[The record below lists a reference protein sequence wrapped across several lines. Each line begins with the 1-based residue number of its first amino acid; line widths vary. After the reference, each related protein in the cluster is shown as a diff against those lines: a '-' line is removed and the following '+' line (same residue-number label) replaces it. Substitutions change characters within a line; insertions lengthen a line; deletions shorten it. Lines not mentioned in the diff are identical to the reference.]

1 MKTPF
6 ALALIICAA
15 IGSTAAL
22 ADDAPDAANAS
33 VLVNLVPLKKGSV
46 PVSITAY
53 GRVTPAEKGR
63 ESISAPIGARV
74 SNINVHVGQEVDKGT
89 QMITLTPSPES
100 RAAYKQ
106 ARQAVLT
113 ANQLLDRSRSLAS
126 AHMETAAQ
134 LALDEKTAADANS
147 TLEALKEEG
156 ADGANTLKAPF
167 KGIVMSVG
175 VSSGAIVAPGT
186 SLIELANSKGLV
198 FKTGVV
204 PAQAPQ
210 IKNGDAVVM
219 TPFSGGEAFHG
230 RVSLRGSAVNLENGL
245 VPVDVAISDG
255 DPLAGEM
262 AKAVIN
268 TGEQHGYVVP
278 HDAILLNDSGQ
289 TYVVQSV
296 NLVAKKVPVTVI
308 GSAGDTDVVNGKLVA
323 GAPIVGAGS
332 YQLDDGDKMRTS
344 NSTSGASDGKAGQ

>member
-1 MKTPF
+1 MKTP
-6 ALALIICAA
+6 LALVLVICAV

-22 ADDAPDAANAS
+22 ADDAPDATNAS

-46 PVSITAY
+46 PVSITVY
-53 GRVTPAEKGR
+53 GRVMPAEKGR
-63 ESISAPIGARV
+63 ESLSSPIAARV
-74 SNINVHVGQEVDKGT
+74 SNINVHVGQEVDRGT
-89 QMITLTPSPES
+89 PMITLTPSPES

-113 ANQLLDRSRSLAS
+113 ANHLLDRSRSLAN
-126 AHMETAAQ
+126 AHLETAAQ

-147 TLEALKEEG
+147 TLEALEEEG
-156 ADGANTLKAPF
+156 ANGANTLKAPF
-167 KGIVMSVG
+167 KGIVMSVS
-175 VSSGAIVAPGT
+175 VSSGAVVAQGT

-204 PAQAPQ
+204 PAQAAR
-210 IKNGDAVVM
+210 IKNGDAVTM
-219 TPFSGGEAFHG
+219 TPFSGSGTLHG

-245 VPVDVAISDG
+245 VPVDVTISDG
-255 DPLAGEM
+255 NPLTGEM
-262 AKAVIN
+262 ARAVIN
-268 TGEQHGYVVP
+268 TGEQQGYVVP

-296 NLVAKKVPVTVI
+296 NLVAKKVPVTVM

-332 YQLDDGDKMRTS
+332 YQLDDGDKMRLT
-344 NSTSGASDGKAGQ
+344 NSTTSASGGEAGQ

>member
-6 ALALIICAA
+6 VLVLAICAA
-15 IGSTAAL
+15 IGSTATL

-33 VLVNLVPLKKGSV
+33 VLVNLVPLKKGSL
-46 PVSITAY
+46 PVSITTY
-53 GRVTPAEKGR
+53 GRFMPAEKSR
-63 ESISAPIGARV
+63 ETISAPIAAQV
-74 SNINVHVGQEVDKGT
+74 SNINVHVGEEVDKGT
-89 QMITLTPSPES
+89 QMITLTPGPES

-113 ANQLLDRSRSLAS
+113 ANHLLERSRSLAN
-126 AHMETAAQ
+126 AHLETAAQ

-147 TLEALKEEG
+147 TLEALQEQG
-156 ADGANTLKAPF
+156 ANGANTLKAPF
-167 KGIVMSVG
+167 KAIVMSVG
-175 VSSGAIVAPGT
+175 VSSGAVVAPGA

-204 PAQAPQ
+204 PAQAAQ
-210 IKNGDAVVM
+210 IKKGDAVTV
-219 TPFSGGEAFHG
+219 TLFSGSGTFHG
-230 RVSLRGSAVNLENGL
+230 RVALRGSAVSLQNGL
-245 VPVDVAISDG
+245 IPVDVAITDG

-278 HDAILLNDSGQ
+278 HAAILLNDSGQ

-296 NLVAKKVPVTVI
+296 KMVAKKVPVTVI
-308 GSAGDTDVVNGKLVA
+308 GSQGETDVVSGQLVA
-323 GAPIVGAGS
+323 GAPVVGAGN
-332 YQLDDGDKMRTS
+332 YQLDDGDKMRIT
-344 NSTSGASDGKAGQ
+344 NSTTSPSGAKGGK